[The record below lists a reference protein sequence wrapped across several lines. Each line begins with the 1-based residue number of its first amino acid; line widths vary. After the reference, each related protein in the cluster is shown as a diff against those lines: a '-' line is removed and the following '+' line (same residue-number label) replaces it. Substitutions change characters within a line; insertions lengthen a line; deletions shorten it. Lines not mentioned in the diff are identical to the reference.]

1 MAANTKG
8 AKLVDSGDEAGEA
21 LRSLHAEQ
29 HTRASLLDPS
39 AHSGSLDPLQP
50 GYQVAMCVSF
60 CERRLPV
67 VRLWALVN
75 ASVGRGWSM
84 GFVLKPYHP
93 TTRSES

>member
-39 AHSGSLDPLQP
+39 AHSGSLDPLQEARAP
-50 GYQVAMCVSF
+50 
-60 CERRLPV
+60 RRHP
-67 VRLWALVN
+67 RAIT
-75 ASVGRGWSM
+75 VGA
-84 GFVLKPYHP
+84 K
-93 TTRSES
+93 

>member
-50 GYQVAMCVSF
+50 A
-60 CERRLPV
+60 
-67 VRLWALVN
+67 
-75 ASVGRGWSM
+75 
-84 GFVLKPYHP
+84 P
-93 TTRSES
+93 TTTRGGV

>member
-39 AHSGSLDPLQP
+39 AHSGSLDPLQFE
-50 GYQVAMCVSF
+50 QHTVR
-60 CERRLPV
+60 ER
-67 VRLWALVN
+67 
-75 ASVGRGWSM
+75 SVERA
-84 GFVLKPYHP
+84 
-93 TTRSES
+93 

>member
-39 AHSGSLDPLQP
+39 AHSGSLDPLQS
-50 GYQVAMCVSF
+50 YVAFSYTKS
-60 CERRLPV
+60 RRT
-67 VRLWALVN
+67 
-75 ASVGRGWSM
+75 S
-84 GFVLKPYHP
+84 
-93 TTRSES
+93 